1 MRQIWITRHGTP
13 DVLVLRE
20 APDPTPVAGEV
31 RVRVQASGVNFAD
44 IMARIGMY
52 PDAPPS
58 PFVPGYEV
66 SGIIDAVGPGVEA
79 SRVGQRVLAAVR
91 FGGYSDTV
99 CARSEFAIELPAA
112 MSFEDGAALP
122 VVYFTAHHMLVYLG
136 NVKRGDTVLIH
147 AAAGGVGLAALQLCR
162 HVGAVTIG
170 TASASKH
177 EYLKSAGLDHAID
190 YHTQDFAAEV
200 RRLTGGRGVDIALD
214 AQGGE
219 SLKKSFHALAPTGRL
234 FAFGAAS
241 LSPEGKRDVFSM
253 VKGVLQ
259 MPFLDLLP
267 FNLMN
272 DNRGIFGVNMGHLWD
287 ESKILLGQLNQ
298 LLVLYGEGAIKPVID
313 STFSFENAP
322 AAHQRIHDR
331 KNVGKV
337 LLTP

>member
-1 MRQIWITRHGTP
+1 MKQVWITRHGAP
-13 DVLVLRE
+13 EVLVLRE
-20 APDPTPVAGEV
+20 APDPVPAAGEV
-31 RVRVQASGVNFAD
+31 RVRVRASGVNFAD

-52 PDAPPS
+52 PDAPP
-58 PFVPGYEV
+58 PPMVVGYEV
-66 SGIIDAVGPGVEA
+66 AGVIDAVGDGVDA
-79 SRVGQRVLAAVR
+79 SRVGERVLAAVR

-99 CARSEFAIELPAA
+99 CARSEFAIGMPAA
-112 MSFEDGAALP
+112 MSFEEGAALP

-147 AAAGGVGLAALQLCR
+147 AAAGGVGLAALQLCK
-162 HVGAVTIG
+162 HVGAITLG

-177 EYLKSAGLDHAID
+177 EYLRAAGLDHAID

-214 AQGGE
+214 AQGGA
-219 SLKKSFHALAPTGRL
+219 SLKKSLRVLAPTGRL

-241 LSPEGKRDVFSM
+241 LSPDGRRDVFSM
-253 VKGVLQ
+253 LKGVLQ
-259 MPFLDLLP
+259 MPLVDLFP

-272 DNRGIFGVNMGHLWD
+272 DNRGVFGVNMGHLWD
-287 ESKILLGQLNQ
+287 ESKILLGQLGQ
-298 LLVLYGEGAIKPVID
+298 LLALYDEGVVKPVID
-313 STFSFENAP
+313 STFPFAEAA

-337 LLTP
+337 LLIP

>member
-1 MRQIWITRHGTP
+1 MRQIWITRPGTP

-20 APDPTPVAGEV
+20 APDPTPAAGEV
-31 RVRVQASGVNFAD
+31 RVRVRAAGVNFAD

-52 PDAPPS
+52 PDAPPL

-66 SGIIDAVGPGVEA
+66 SGVIDAVGPGVDA
-79 SRVGQRVLAAVR
+79 ARVGQRVLAAVR

-99 CARSEFAIELPAA
+99 CARDEFAIEMPAA
-112 MSFEDGAALP
+112 MSFEHGAALP

-147 AAAGGVGLAALQLCR
+147 AAAGGVGLAALQLCK
-162 HVGAVTIG
+162 HAGAVTIG

-177 EYLKSAGLDHAID
+177 EYLRAAGLDHAID

-200 RRLTGGRGVDIALD
+200 RRITNGRGVDIALD

-219 SLKKSFHALAPTGRL
+219 SLKKSLRSLAPTGRL

-241 LSPEGKRDVFSM
+241 LSPDGTRDLFSAL
-253 VKGVLQ
+253 KGVLQ
-259 MPFLDLLP
+259 MPLIDLFP

-298 LLVLYGEGAIKPVID
+298 LLVLYGEGAVQPVID
-313 STFSFENAP
+313 STYPFEQA
-322 AAHQRIHDR
+322 AEAHQRIHDR

-337 LLTP
+337 LLTA

>member
-1 MRQIWITRHGTP
+1 
-13 DVLVLRE
+13 
-20 APDPTPVAGEV
+20 
-31 RVRVQASGVNFAD
+31 
-44 IMARIGMY
+44 MARIGMY
-52 PDAPPS
+52 PDAPPL

-66 SGIIDAVGPGVEA
+66 SGVIDAVGEGVDA
-79 SRVGQRVLAAVR
+79 ARVGQRVLAAVR
-91 FGGYSDTV
+91 FGGYSDV
-99 CARSEFAIELPAA
+99 VNARGEFAIEMPAA
-112 MSFEDGAALP
+112 MSFEEGAGLP

-147 AAAGGVGLAALQLCR
+147 AAAGGVGLAALQLCK
-162 HVGAVTIG
+162 HAGAVTIG

-177 EYLKSAGLDHAID
+177 GYLKAAGLDHAID
-190 YHTQDFAAEV
+190 YHTQDFGAEV

-219 SLKKSFHALAPTGRL
+219 SLTKSLRALAPTGRL

-241 LSPEGKRDVFSM
+241 LSPDGTRSVFSM

-259 MPFLDLLP
+259 MPLLDLLP

-272 DNRGIFGVNMGHLWD
+272 DNRGVFGVNMGHLWD

-298 LLVLYGEGAIKPVID
+298 LLALYEQGAVKPVID
-313 STFSFENAP
+313 STFSFEEAA

>member
-1 MRQIWITRHGTP
+1 MRQIWITRHGAP

-20 APDPTPVAGEV
+20 AADPAPGAGEV
-31 RVRVQASGVNFAD
+31 RVRVRASGINFAD

-52 PDAPPS
+52 PDAPPP
-58 PFVPGYEV
+58 PFVVGYEV
-66 SGIIDAVGPGVEA
+66 SGVIDAVGDGVDA
-79 SRVGQRVLAAVR
+79 ARVGQRVIAAVR

-99 CARSEFAIELPAA
+99 CARSDFAIGMPEA
-112 MSFEDGAALP
+112 MSFEEGAALP
-122 VVYFTAHHMLVYLG
+122 VTYFTAHHMLVYLG

-147 AAAGGVGLAALQLCR
+147 AVAGGVGLAALQLCK
-162 HVGAVTIG
+162 HAGAVTIG

-177 EYLKSAGLDHAID
+177 EHLKSAGLDHAID
-190 YHTQDFAAEV
+190 YHTQDFAEEV

-214 AQGGE
+214 AQGGG
-219 SLKKSFHALAPTGRL
+219 SLKKSFRSLAPTGRL

-241 LSPEGKRDVFSM
+241 LSPHGTRDILSA

-259 MPFLDLLP
+259 MPFIELFP

-287 ESKILLGQLNQ
+287 ESKILLGQLGQ
-298 LLVLYGEGAIKPVID
+298 ILTLYTEGAVKPVID
-313 STFSFENAP
+313 STFSFDNAA

-337 LLTP
+337 LLIP

>member
-1 MRQIWITRHGTP
+1 MKQIWITRHGSP
-13 DVLVLRE
+13 EVLVLRE
-20 APDPTPVAGEV
+20 APDPTPAAGEV
-31 RVRVQASGVNFAD
+31 RVRVRAAGINFAD

-52 PDAPPS
+52 PDAPPL

-66 SGIIDAVGPGVEA
+66 SGVIDAVGDGVDA
-79 SRVGQRVLAAVR
+79 ARIGQRVLAAVR
-91 FGGYSDTV
+91 FGGYSDV
-99 CARSEFAIELPAA
+99 VNARSEFAIELPAA
-112 MSFEDGAALP
+112 MTFEEGAGLP

-147 AAAGGVGLAALQLCR
+147 AAAGGVGLAALQLCK
-162 HVGAVTIG
+162 HAGAVTIG

-177 EYLKSAGLDHAID
+177 EYLKAAGLDHAID
-190 YHTQDFAAEV
+190 YHTQDFAIEV
-200 RRLTGGRGVDIALD
+200 RRLTDGRGVDIALD

-219 SLKKSFHALAPTGRL
+219 SLTKSLRALAPTGRL

-241 LSPEGKRDVFSM
+241 LSPDGTRSVVSM

-259 MPFLDLLP
+259 MPLLDLLP

-298 LLVLYGEGAIKPVID
+298 LLALYNEGAVKPVID
-313 STFSFENAP
+313 STFPFAEAA